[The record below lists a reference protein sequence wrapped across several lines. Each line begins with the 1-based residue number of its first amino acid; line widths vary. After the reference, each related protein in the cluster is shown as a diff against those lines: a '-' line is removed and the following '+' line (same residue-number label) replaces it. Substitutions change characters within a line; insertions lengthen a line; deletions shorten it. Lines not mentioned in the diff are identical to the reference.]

1 MPGPPFPETE
11 EPAWLRI
18 VEAQM
23 YLGLD
28 PADPEAEDELER
40 IIDEY
45 DIDVE
50 VSDVGRIIGVDP
62 EDLQRALLDRYVK
75 KTGHRHDDPERV
87 SKAREQLEKDKVK
100 RKEDRKGRKVL
111 LKRRLAARQ
120 AEKAAKAA
128 QN

>member
-18 VEAQM
+18 EEAQM

-28 PADPEAEDELER
+28 PTDPESEAELER

-50 VSDVGRIIGVDP
+50 VSDVGRIIGADP
-62 EDLQRALLDRYVK
+62 EGLQEALHDRYVK
-75 KTGHRHDDPERV
+75 QHGHRHDDPKQV
-87 SKAREQLEKDKVK
+87 SKAREKLEKDKEK
-100 RKEDRKGRKVL
+100 RKEDRKQRKVL
-111 LKRRLAARQ
+111 LKRRLAAR
-120 AEKAAKAA
+120 AAAKAA
-128 QN
+128 ENGG

>member
-18 VEAQM
+18 EEAQM

-28 PADPEAEDELER
+28 PADPESEAELER

-50 VSDVGRIIGVDP
+50 VSDVGRIIGADP
-62 EDLQRALLDRYVK
+62 EGLKEALLDRYVK
-75 KTGHRHDDPERV
+75 KTGHRHDDPKEHD
-87 SKAREQLEKDKVK
+87 KAMEKLEKDKVK
-100 RKEDRKGRKVL
+100 RKEGRHQRKVL
-111 LKRRLAARQ
+111 LKRRLAAR
-120 AEKAAKAA
+120 AAAAKASG
-128 QN
+128 NGG